1 MLLLSSFIAL
11 ACSPVPE
18 RVDVM
23 YPADG
28 ATVAPEVA
36 PVLLVDQYEPNDIE
50 VALQHADG
58 RSFEVDHRVLSVGGS
73 ESSAALVRLVPK
85 ETLPPGAFTVSLSHA
100 ELDVALPSFTMEV
113 ADFIS
118 SCEPRPLLIEEV
130 IAGDK
135 HSEEN
140 SCGSF
145 SWVDLDVG
153 VKWDPATR
161 ECEGDRAV
169 TFATMSSSPS
179 ISQEAGGVVLID
191 EGSIPADDEVHTL
204 RLRSDSREDEQ
215 CVSIV
220 SWGLSPDYDV
230 VSEVR
235 CDKLGG
241 GLGGC
246 STMGGAL
253 PAGGLALGLLL
264 VGLRR
269 RRSR

>member
-11 ACSPVPE
+11 ACIPFPE
-18 RVDVM
+18 RVDVI

-36 PVLLVDQYEPNDIE
+36 PVLLVEQYEPNDIE

-58 RSFEVDHRVLSVGGS
+58 RSYEVDHRVLPVAASD
-73 ESSAALVRLVPK
+73 SSAALVRLVPK
-85 ETLPPGAFTVSLSHA
+85 ETLPLGAFTVSLYHA

-118 SCEPRPLLIEEV
+118 SCEPRPLLVEKV
-130 IAGDK
+130 VAGK
-135 HSEEN
+135 KRSEEN
-140 SCGSF
+140 ECGSF
-145 SWVDLDVG
+145 SWVDLDVD
-153 VKWDPATR
+153 VKWDPMPR

-179 ISQEAGGVVLID
+179 VFQEAGGVIILD
-191 EGSIPADDEVHTL
+191 EDSIPSDDAVHTL
-204 RLRSDSREDEQ
+204 RLQSESLEDEQ

-230 VSEVR
+230 VSELR

-246 STMGGAL
+246 STTGGAL
-253 PAGGLALGLLL
+253 PTGGLALGLLL
-264 VGLRR
+264 LGLHR